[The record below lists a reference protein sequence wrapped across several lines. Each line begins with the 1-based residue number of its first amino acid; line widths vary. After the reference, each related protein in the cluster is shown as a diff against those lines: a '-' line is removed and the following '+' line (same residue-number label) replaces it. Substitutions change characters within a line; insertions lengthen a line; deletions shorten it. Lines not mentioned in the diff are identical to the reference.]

1 MTLFSGSVAFP
12 TQKPRHVTSSQVTSR
27 HVTYTILLFLER
39 EKSHEITPKM
49 TKNLEKYSVHPNI
62 ENTLAQELGVDFD
75 LDPLKAIKLYLH

>member
-1 MTLFSGSVAFP
+1 
-12 TQKPRHVTSSQVTSR
+12 
-27 HVTYTILLFLER
+27 
-39 EKSHEITPKM
+39 M